1 MNRDLGIYGS
11 PENKKKKESSGITFR
26 EVFCILGTLA
36 VIIYSALYI
45 FNLDSKKS
53 QDKEQE
59 QVEVSQVASVAPT
72 VPAVAYH
79 VAVPEH
85 HTTSSGVVETTVTL
99 SVISSPYTWQ
109 HEIKGVETSDGVSV
123 TIKTGITSQINKDME
138 KPLMQNYGC
147 NWFYVVFASE
157 FNEAVKEY
165 VKGNLTVHD
174 LQYAIR
180 EKGVE
185 HHFIE
190 IGNYIIK
197 SISEKSLLPVEIKN
211 VTINDVKQ
219 L

>member
-1 MNRDLGIYGS
+1 
-11 PENKKKKESSGITFR
+11 
-26 EVFCILGTLA
+26 
-36 VIIYSALYI
+36 
-45 FNLDSKKS
+45 
-53 QDKEQE
+53 
-59 QVEVSQVASVAPT
+59 
-72 VPAVAYH
+72 
-79 VAVPEH
+79 
-85 HTTSSGVVETTVTL
+85 
-99 SVISSPYTWQ
+99 
-109 HEIKGVETSDGVSV
+109 
-123 TIKTGITSQINKDME
+123 ME
-138 KPLMQNYGC
+138 KPLMQNYGG